1 MLSKLLEQ
9 FARRKSPVRFSA
21 VLPPFNISIM
31 VNFKIFHH
39 LDDHDQDG
47 HHQDIKHD
55 QDGHCNVSAPG
66 QLLQLVK
73 SEPELGR
80 RVSKPMHIPAHHHH
94 HQDQY
99 DDVGDDAGDAS
110 DDGDILLGSYTAM
123 SRAKKS
129 ASFPNW
135 PRAWMSTH
143 SPSSNLRNQS
153 I

>member
-31 VNFKIFHH
+31 IMIKVIHNQ
-39 LDDHDQDG
+39 DDHGQGG
-47 HHQDIKHD
+47 HDQDIKHD

-80 RVSKPMHIPAHHHH
+80 RVSKPVHIPAHHHH

-153 I
+153 N